1 MSGWDTPRAT
11 GGFERVDGGRADFG
25 RRVAE
30 AHAGYHDETRR
41 HHEPDALVDDVVTWQ
56 MLSPHLM
63 RAGLFLVVPT
73 VLVLIW
79 LLLSYLSSM
88 SGADPTGEAIN
99 SLVGL
104 LAVVLYLAG
113 LAALFAPAKEPIA
126 EYSQLLEGRGRAA
139 ASAYDWVRR
148 AAEARRAPAEVRSS
162 TVGGVPVLLFA
173 QHSERAM
180 LLVQAYGDDLY
191 VGWTMW
197 RSRSSVVMLLHFLRD
212 TFGRFGSGPRF
223 SAELRAASTRALR
236 ESVHSLSREGVLA
249 AVHAHEVPGAGRAG
263 APGPAQAGSAQAG
276 TAPPPAV
283 DTPAAYP
290 GVAPGRETAAPRDE
304 RPRTGELPRPAPVSR
319 DELYTP
325 RREPEPRPRREHP
338 DAGWGPPPRD

>member
-1 MSGWDTPRAT
+1 MSGPSNQARDDD
-11 GGFERVDGGRADFG
+11 GGFA
-25 RRVAE
+25 RRVGRT
-30 AHAGYHDETRR
+30 HAGYHDETRR
-41 HHEPDALVDDVVTWQ
+41 HREPDALVDDVVTWS

-63 RAGLFLVVPT
+63 RGALFLVAPT
-73 VLVLIW
+73 VLVLLWAI
-79 LLLSYLSSM
+79 LSYLSAM
-88 SGADPTGEAIN
+88 SGADPVAEAIN
-99 SLVGL
+99 AVVAL

-126 EYSQLLEGRGRAA
+126 EYSQLLEGRGAAA

-148 AAEARRAPAEVRSS
+148 AAAARRSPAEVRPSS
-162 TVGGVPVLLFA
+162 VGGVPVLLFS

-180 LLVQAYGDDLY
+180 LLVQAYGEDLY

-197 RSRSSVVMLLHFLRD
+197 RSRSSATMLAHFLRD

-249 AVHAHEVPGAGRAG
+249 AVHAGEAAVGVAG
-263 APGPAQAGSAQAG
+263 AP
-276 TAPPPAV
+276 APWSGEALATTPGHADRSVERPV
-283 DTPAAYP
+283 DRPVDAT
-290 GVAPGRETAAPRDE
+290 
-304 RPRTGELPRPAPVSR
+304 RPRTGELPRPAPAYR
-319 DELYTP
+319 DGDLYAP
-325 RREPEPRPRREHP
+325 RREPQPRH